1 MRPAEKDVLGLPFIV
16 GQSESRIFKQFD
28 IAADESRLA
37 RAALTL
43 LAPVHQGN
51 ALAKRRIEHGL
62 ALLDLHLEADRFQA
76 HRMNHRVRHELPT
89 SQRHELPAL
98 RRASTGYRFLRTGA
112 ATCGPLID
120 SLV

>member
-16 GQSESRIFKQFD
+16 GKSESRIFKQFD
-28 IAADESRLA
+28 IAADQSRLA

-62 ALLDLHLEADRFQA
+62 ALLDLHLEADRLQA
-76 HRMNHRVRHELPT
+76 HHMNYRVRHELPM
-89 SQRHELPAL
+89 SQRHQPPASFRAYGGPPL
-98 RRASTGYRFLRTGA
+98 FEIGGRR
-112 ATCGPLID
+112 CGPLVD